1 MDFYYFIEWL
11 NCGYS
16 NGQILS
22 AAITLINSS
31 TFNCIYP
38 DNHWTSNS
46 KTIQVKKNQTAIVL
60 VPYSGRGADTSYTAG
75 SEMQLIKAI
84 SPSVPYLT
92 SSNDGGCVKAYIYKA
107 LNDSNITV
115 TGSWWI
121 NLVIVF

>member
-1 MDFYYFIEWL
+1 MYILQKL
-11 NCGYS
+11 NH
-16 NGQILS
+16 NVN
-22 AAITLINSS
+22 TLCIFSKALNSS

-60 VPYSGRGADTSYTAG
+60 VPYSGRGADTSYAAG